1 MFVLLAHLAKGAGV
15 DGDCAGCLLRF
26 TVSQD
31 TWRHGQRRRAWCAGV
46 FLRACSFSRLL
57 LPHAH
62 PFVPLNH
69 TLPFELCGSCV
80 AESAFLMQ
88 VMMEI
93 RVGAFLLHGI
103 VVK

>member
-1 MFVLLAHLAKGAGV
+1 MFVLLAHLAKGVDV
-15 DGDCAGCLLRF
+15 DGDCAGCVLRF
-26 TVSQD
+26 AMSQD
-31 TWRHGQRRRAWCAGV
+31 TWQHGQRHRAWCARV
-46 FLRACSFSRLL
+46 FLRACSFTCLL
-57 LPHAH
+57 LPRAH

-69 TLPFELCGSCV
+69 TLPFELCDSCV
-80 AESAFLMQ
+80 AESAFLVQ

>member
-1 MFVLLAHLAKGAGV
+1 MAIALAVFCASQCPRIRGGMGNDIELGAHV
-15 DGDCAGCLLRF
+15 F
-26 TVSQD
+26 
-31 TWRHGQRRRAWCAGV
+31 
-46 FLRACSFSRLL
+46 FLRACSFTCLL
-57 LPHAH
+57 LPRAH

-80 AESAFLMQ
+80 AESSFLMQ

-93 RVGAFLLHGI
+93 RVGAFLLHVI